1 MPNYISSFPL
11 TKNKKLVDTEP
22 MLIITGLKPKYME
35 KKMRKMRKEKL
46 NKKNRC
52 RDVFL
57 ILMFLLSTRKTE
69 YDEA

>member
-22 MLIITGLKPKYME
+22 MWIITGLKPKYME

-46 NKKNRC
+46 NKKIGAEMS
-52 RDVFL
+52 F
-57 ILMFLLSTRKTE
+57 
-69 YDEA
+69 